1 MNRTG
6 RLALVPLVLL
16 CSGATFGQIT
26 DAMKTAPNVDAGA
39 IQRFVDAAAKNLA
52 GDDADKQSKAR
63 EDLSNGVQLAA
74 GNTTPLSPVFADA
87 YAGAV
92 AKALAPLAG
101 HEDMRVRLNAAIVN
115 ARVAERVGNTRLK
128 DVTIKFINDKT
139 NAVALWGVKAAR
151 AMLPA
156 ILSGPNAAA
165 DPLVVAMVQA
175 VQRAHYGPI
184 VTEVYEALG
193 LNVITANPKPPANV
207 IKGAV
212 PEMLQVLRSRVD
224 DYAGGIPPDPGIDN
238 TASEFFSF
246 STVWQQMT
254 PQQRTDAVQAMTDL
268 LALAGQHAAL
278 MEGDERQPLLTVFKR
293 TGSALQVIG
302 DSVKSSALSNAAK
315 EIQKVSTGMDGT
327 EVSTRSTALAAAA
340 RTAFP
345 GLKPAPTLPVA
356 PPDAA
361 EATGTGAEQPAPG
374 ADGKAPPAGAAPG
387 GATTGGTPPAGGAP
401 RGGNQPKSAAP
412 SNDTGTAQ
420 TAGDTAPGAA
430 PDTAAPDTAA
440 PDSTAAPAPAD
451 SKAPA
456 PAPRPPPRP
465 GRTSR

>member
-92 AKALAPLAG
+92 AKALAPLTG

-128 DVTIKFINDKT
+128 DVTGKFINDKT

-156 ILSGPNAAA
+156 ILAGPNAAN
-165 DPLVVAMVQA
+165 DPLLVAMVQA

-193 LNVITANPKPPANV
+193 LNVITANPKPPPNV

-224 DYAGGIPPDPGIDN
+224 DYAGGVPPDPGIDN

-278 MEGDERQPLLTVFKR
+278 MEGEERQPLLTVFKR

-302 DSVKSSALSNAAK
+302 DAVKSSALSNAAK
-315 EIQKVSTGMDGT
+315 EIQRVSTGMDGT

-361 EATGTGAEQPAPG
+361 EATGTPADQAP
-374 ADGKAPPAGAAPG
+374 ADKEGKAPAP
-387 GATTGGTPPAGGAP
+387 GATTGGGT
-401 RGGNQPKSAAP
+401 QPKSAAP
-412 SNDTGTAQ
+412 GTDTDTAR
-420 TAGDTAPGAA
+420 TAGDAAPGGNAVDAGTDPAA
-430 PDTAAPDTAA
+430 PDN
-440 PDSTAAPAPAD
+440 TAAPAPAD
-451 SKAPA
+451 AKAPA
-456 PAPRPPPRP
+456 PAPRPPQRP
-465 GRTSR
+465 GRPPR